1 VVAVA
6 EVEVIRYWIAALFA
20 IALGLACVAF
30 GAVHTRPLVIGAGI
44 PLALLGGFLVAY
56 LGLAR

>member
-1 VVAVA
+1 M
-6 EVEVIRYWIAALFA
+6 IRYWLAALFI

-30 GAVHTRPLVIGAGI
+30 GAVHTHPLVIGAGI